1 LFFKNLLLYLN
12 YGQKLNIMTENIT
25 LKNPTNEINKTINE
39 DEKNLISVIIHNV
52 KGSLSKVTGYC
63 AENNMNIERLV
74 LSNFKTDNQLHRVI
88 MYITGDRKRINSLIE
103 GLKKLDVVVDASN
116 FQANKYLE
124 RELLLIKVR
133 TDDKYLPKI
142 SDLVNDYDGKTIL
155 VNNKIIIFQFINDEE
170 TNNELMQRLELNGTT
185 NDIEIIKSGVIATS
199 LDDRMMMK

>member
-1 LFFKNLLLYLN
+1 
-12 YGQKLNIMTENIT
+12 MTENIT